1 MHKIDFILKW
11 IATSILIVGCFVNSA
26 FPDLY
31 PAGPILLA
39 IGGIVWL
46 IVSCMWREWSLIV
59 TNGVMTAVGLIGLAF
74 FYLS

>member
-1 MHKIDFILKW
+1 MHKIDFVLKW